1 MTADVAPSTR
11 TPTASYRV
19 RPLPLLVLKRLS
31 RAQADGD
38 PILAVIPGSGVNY
51 DGKTNGITA
60 PSGVS
65 QTRLLTEVYRRY
77 QIDPETIEYVVTHG
91 TGTKLGDPIEVSA
104 LSDAFVAARP
114 NPSRP
119 LPSGFCALTSAKTN
133 FGHTFAASGL
143 VSLISLVQAMRHE
156 MIPASLHCEQENEF
170 IAWRDSPFYV
180 NRTNRPW
187 PRRQGSRIGAVSAF
201 GVSGTNAHMVVQ
213 SHEPTGWEGANDPDQ
228 APCYLLALS
237 ARTREALQA
246 KTAHLI
252 DLLQREDGLCN
263 LARISYTLLEGRHH
277 FAHRCAV
284 VIQNAPDAVYVLTQ
298 ADAGGKRPNLFQA
311 IVPRDF
317 TGPKTTERYAEEL
330 VTRIGGPDGDALKH
344 DAEGYRDTLYALA
357 DLYCQGYNIPWKRMF
372 RTFRRVHLPTYPFSR
387 GEYWVPDDER
397 SAHPPAGAATVA
409 HLHPLVQQNTSNLTR
424 QRYTSSFTGD
434 EFFLADHRVN
444 DRRILPGVAYLEMA
458 RAAVEHAL
466 GDSERCL
473 VTNHPA

>member
-1 MTADVAPSTR
+1 M
-11 TPTASYRV
+11 
-19 RPLPLLVLKRLS
+19 
-31 RAQADGD
+31 
-38 PILAVIPGSGVNY
+38 
-51 DGKTNGITA
+51 
-60 PSGVS
+60 
-65 QTRLLTEVYRRY
+65 
-77 QIDPETIEYVVTHG
+77 THG

-119 LPSGFCALTSAKTN
+119 LTSGFCALTSAKTN

-156 MIPASLHCEQENEF
+156 TIPASLHCEQENEF

-187 PRRQGSRIGAVSAF
+187 PRRQASRIGAVSAF

-246 KTAHLI
+246 KTEHLI
-252 DLLQREDGLCN
+252 DLLQREDGLCS

-284 VIQNAPDAVYVLTQ
+284 VIQNAADAVYVLTQ

-344 DAEGYRDTLYALA
+344 DAEGYRETLYALA
-357 DLYCQGYNIPWKRMF
+357 DLYCQGYDIPWKRMF
-372 RTFRRVHLPTYPFSR
+372 RTFRRVQLPTYPFSR
-387 GEYWVPDDER
+387 GEYWVPDDETN
-397 SAHPPAGAATVA
+397 AHPPAGAATVA

-466 GDSERCL
+466 GDSDGASSRTIRLEDVAWLRPYSPDEA
-473 VTNHPA
+473 PAADSPRLHIALFLAPHATASGETRLRYECYRDPEGMEESLLAQGHAVVRPRHGRTCHGPRIPALPLYARI